1 MVTRNL
7 FSAIMSTTIFSLIC
21 ALIFLIL
28 DGVDVSLTEAAVGA
42 GISTILFLSTLKYT
56 DIKIKNC
63 NKTISPLIVLF
74 LLLLLSLSYMVSDLP
89 EYGKIKVSS
98 ESYVTKYYIA
108 NSKTEMGITYVVTSV
123 LAGYRSFDTL
133 GEVVVI
139 FIAGISVLGR
149 LFRGAGRAQLADHT
163 VGVPAA
169 TGSRNIVRCA
179 GRGGDLQR
187 RSGATAG
194 QRVLVP
200 SAGGAVDRNFQV
212 EAGTKGDHQLPA
224 LLQHLQE

>member
-42 GISTILFLSTLKYT
+42 GISTILFLSTLKHT

-63 NKTISPLIVLF
+63 NKTVSPLIVLF

-98 ESYVTKYYIA
+98 ESYVTKYYIS
-108 NSKTEMGITYVVTSV
+108 NSKTEMGITNVVTSV
-123 LAGYRSFDTL
+123 LAGYRGFDTL

-139 FIAGISVLGR
+139 FIAGISVLGILR
-149 LFRGAGRAQLADHT
+149 KRGNL
-163 VGVPAA
+163 
-169 TGSRNIVRCA
+169 
-179 GRGGDLQR
+179 
-187 RSGATAG
+187 
-194 QRVLVP
+194 
-200 SAGGAVDRNFQV
+200 
-212 EAGTKGDHQLPA
+212 
-224 LLQHLQE
+224 